1 MTEARAQGDT
11 ELSTDN
17 TVTRWVK
24 EIELYEAKAE
34 GWETK
39 SKKILRRYKDERNA
53 RETKESRYNILWSN
67 IQTLLPALYSKNPKP
82 DFQRRFLDADP
93 VGRVTCQVL
102 ERATSFTLDKED
114 FFLTA
119 RQCVTDRLLPGRGT
133 VWIRY
138 VPHFSE
144 GGEGMLGNEGP
155 EIDDDA
161 NANEAPN
168 VPQESP
174 DDRLSIKNVPP
185 HTGYI
190 PPSSDGTEVEYEEID
205 IDYVHWSDFGH
216 TIARTWQ
223 EVRAVW
229 RICYLT
235 RLGLIKRFG
244 KEKGSRVP
252 LDYKPEDLKGQEV
265 TEYQQKARIYEIWD
279 KTSKKVMWLSRGM
292 LDGLLD
298 ERDDMLGLE
307 DFFPCPRPMLPNHA
321 NDTVI
326 PVPDYAMYQDQANEL
341 DDLTSRCSLLSDAI
355 RVVGVY
361 DSSIPG
367 LQQILSGGYDNR
379 LVPVDAWAAFA
390 EKGGLKGGIELLP
403 MDMIA
408 QTLMSLYETR
418 DRVKQDLYEITGLAD
433 IIRGSTDPDE
443 TYGAQKIK
451 SNWASIRL
459 VDMQAEVQRFARD
472 VVVLIAEVLSNQ
484 FDIKTLAE
492 ISGYP
497 LMTAQEKQIAQMITQ
512 MGGTLPDDMEKPFTE
527 PTWEEVDKLL
537 RDSNMRHFRL
547 DIETDSTLK
556 MDQNQE
562 KQDRTEFLTAIGGF
576 LKSADG
582 ADPVLMPLLGQML
595 MFAVRAFPVGK
606 QMESCL
612 QETVDALEKK
622 AKQAQDNPAPP
633 NPEQIKANTQLQI
646 AQGKQQ
652 GDMQA
657 EQLRGQIELKKLA
670 QQAQNDQ
677 QKAQLDAWVAQQQQ
691 HAQAQQAAQE
701 QQLEMHRNAMQAQND
716 MMMERMK
723 IMFES
728 NMKIMLAKIDAATK
742 LEVAEI
748 SAGAQLDAAEISAAN
763 AATSGD

>member
-11 ELSTDN
+11 QLSTDN

-24 EIELYEAKAE
+24 EIELYESKAKD
-34 GWETK
+34 WETK
-39 SKKILRRYKDERNA
+39 AKKILRRYKDERNA
-53 RETKESRYNILWSN
+53 REDEESRYNVLWSN
-67 IQTLLPALYSKNPKP
+67 IQTLLPALYAKNPKP

-93 VGRVTCQVL
+93 IGRVACQIL
-102 ERATSFTLDKED
+102 ERATAFTLDKED

-138 VPHFSE
+138 VPHFAK
-144 GGEGMLGNEGP
+144 GGDGMLGNEGP
-155 EIDDDA
+155 TIDDDA
-161 NANEAPN
+161 EANQAPD
-168 VPQESP
+168 VPQTASSGESIV
-174 DDRLSIKNVPP
+174 DL
-185 HTGYI
+185 
-190 PPSSDGTEVEYEEID
+190 EYEEVD

-235 RLGLIKRFG
+235 REELVKRFKG
-244 KEKGSRVP
+244 KGAKVP

-279 KTSKKVMWLSRGM
+279 KTTKKVIWLSRGVM
-292 LDGLLD
+292 TEPLD
-298 ERDDMLGLE
+298 ECDDMLGLE
-307 DFFPCPRPMLPNHA
+307 GFFPCPRPMLPNHA

-326 PVPDYAMYQDQANEL
+326 PVPDYAMYQDQANQL
-341 DDLTSRCSLLSDAI
+341 DDLTSRAKLLADAL

-361 DSSIPG
+361 DSSTPG
-367 LQQILSGGYDNR
+367 LQQLLSGGYENR
-379 LVPVDAWAAFA
+379 LVPVDSWAAFA
-390 EKGGLKGGIELLP
+390 EKGGMKGAVELLP

-408 QTLMSLYETR
+408 QTLLSLYDTR
-418 DRVKQDLYEITGLAD
+418 EKVKQDLYEITGMAD

-472 VVVLIAEVLSNQ
+472 VVVLVAEVLANQ
-484 FDIKTLAE
+484 FDIDTLAE

-497 LMTAQEKQIAQMITQ
+497 LMTQQEKQIAQMIQ
-512 MGGTLPDDMEKPFTE
+512 KLGGKLPDDMEKPAYE

-556 MDQNQE
+556 MDQMQE

-576 LKSADG
+576 LKSAEG
-582 ADPVLMPLLGQML
+582 ADPALMPLLGQML

-612 QETVDALEKK
+612 QETVDALEKR
-622 AKQAQDNPAPP
+622 AKQAQDNPQP
-633 NPEQIKANTQLQI
+633 NPEQVKAQTQIQI

-657 EQLRGQIELKKLA
+657 EQMRGQIEMQKLA
-670 QQAQNDQ
+670 MQRQNDER
-677 QKAQLDAWVAQQQQ
+677 KAQLDAWVAEMEQR
-691 HAQAQQAAQE
+691 AQAQQAAQE
-701 QQLEMHRNAMQAQND
+701 QQLEAQRNAMQMHND
-716 MMMERMK
+716 MQMERMK
-723 IMFES
+723 MMFEGQ
-728 NMKIMLAKIDAATK
+728 MKLLLAKIDAATK
-742 LEVAEI
+742 IETAEI
-748 SAGAQLDAAEISAAN
+748 AAGATLDAAEISAAN
-763 AATSGD
+763 AATSGE

>member
-1 MTEARAQGDT
+1 MTEARAQGNT

-24 EIELYEAKAE
+24 EIELYESKAE
-34 GWETK
+34 PWETK
-39 SKKILRRYKDERNA
+39 SKKILRRYKDERGA

-144 GGEGMLGNEGP
+144 GEEGMLGNEGA

-161 NANEAPN
+161 DANEAPD
-168 VPQESP
+168 VEQ
-174 DDRLSIKNVPP
+174 
-185 HTGYI
+185 HA
-190 PPSSDGTEVEYEEID
+190 SSGEPIEDVEYEEID

-235 RLGLIKRFG
+235 RSELIDRFG
-244 KEKGSRVP
+244 EEKGRRVP

-279 KTSKKVMWLSRGM
+279 KTTKKAMWLSRG
-292 LDGLLD
+292 LLTELLD

-326 PVPDYAMYQDQANEL
+326 PVPDYAMYQDQANQL
-341 DDLTSRCSLLSDAI
+341 DDLTSRCKLLADAI

-361 DSSIPG
+361 DSSVPG
-367 LQQILSGGYDNR
+367 LQQILAGGYDNR

-390 EKGGLKGGIELLP
+390 EKGGLKGAVELIP

-408 QTLMSLYETR
+408 STLMTLYETR
-418 DRVKQDLYEITGLAD
+418 DKVKQDLYEITGMAD
-433 IIRGSTDPDE
+433 IIRGASDPNE
-443 TYGAQKIK
+443 TATAQRIK
-451 SNWASIRL
+451 SNFASIRL
-459 VDMQAEVQRFARD
+459 TDMQAEVQRFARD
-472 VVVLIAEVLSNQ
+472 VVVLCAEVLANQ

-497 LMTAQEKQIAQMITQ
+497 LMTANEKQIAQMITQ
-512 MGGTLPDDMEKPFTE
+512 AGGTLPDDMEKPFSE

-547 DIETDSTLK
+547 DIETDSTLE
-556 MDQNQE
+556 MDQMQE

-576 LKSADG
+576 LKSAEG

-612 QETVDALEKK
+612 QETVDQLQKR
-622 AKQAQDNPAPP
+622 AKQAQANPPP
-633 NPEQIKANTQLQI
+633 NPVQMKAQADQQI
-646 AQGKQQ
+646 AQGKAQADIQ
-652 GDMQA
+652 IAQAKNQSDMQQNLA
-657 EQLRGQIELKKLA
+657 EIAARAKADEAERMAQMQADAASRHDQTMADQAELRMKGQLEAMKA
-670 QQAQNDQ
+670 QQ
-677 QKAQLDAWVAQQQQ
+677 DA
-691 HAQAQQAAQE
+691 HLE
-701 QQLEMHRNAMQAQND
+701 QQ
-716 MMMERMK
+716 RM
-723 IMFES
+723 MFEGQ
-728 NMKIMLAKIDAATK
+728 MKLLLAKIDAATK

-763 AATSGD
+763 AATSGE

>member
-11 ELSTDN
+11 QLSTDN

-24 EIELYEAKAE
+24 EIELYESKASE
-34 GWETK
+34 WETK
-39 SKKILRRYKDERNA
+39 AKKILRRYKDERNA
-53 RETKESRYNILWSN
+53 REGKESRYNVLWSN
-67 IQTLLPALYSKNPKP
+67 IQTLLPALYAKNPKP

-93 VGRVTCQVL
+93 IGRVACQVL
-102 ERATSFTLDKED
+102 ERATAFTLDKED

-138 VPHFSE
+138 VPHFAE

-155 EIDDDA
+155 TIDDDA
-161 NANEAPN
+161 DANEAPD
-168 VPQESP
+168 VPQ
-174 DDRLSIKNVPP
+174 
-185 HTGYI
+185 TA
-190 PPSSDGTEVEYEEID
+190 SSGEPIVDVEYEEVD

-235 RLGLIKRFG
+235 RPELVKRFG
-244 KEKGSRVP
+244 ADKGKRVP

-279 KTSKKVMWLSRGM
+279 KTTKKVIWLSKGM
-292 LDGLLD
+292 MFETLD

-307 DFFPCPRPMLPNHA
+307 GFFPCPRPMLPNHA

-326 PVPDYAMYQDQANEL
+326 PVPDYAMYQDQANQL
-341 DDLTSRCSLLSDAI
+341 DDLTSRAKLLADAL

-361 DSSIPG
+361 DSSTPG
-367 LQQILSGGYDNR
+367 LQQLLSGGYENR
-379 LVPVDAWAAFA
+379 LVPVDSWAAFA
-390 EKGGLKGGIELLP
+390 EKGGMKGAVELLP

-408 QTLMSLYETR
+408 QTLLSLYDTR
-418 DRVKQDLYEITGLAD
+418 EKVKQDLYEITGMAD

-472 VVVLIAEVLSNQ
+472 VVVLVAEVLANQ

-497 LMTAQEKQIAQMITQ
+497 LMTAQEKEIAQMIQ
-512 MGGTLPDDMEKPFTE
+512 KLGGTLPDDMEKPAYE

-556 MDQNQE
+556 MDQMQE

-576 LKSADG
+576 LKSAEG
-582 ADPVLMPLLGQML
+582 ADPAMMPLLGQML

-612 QETVDALEKK
+612 QETVDALEKR
-622 AKQAQDNPAPP
+622 AKQAQDNPQP
-633 NPEQIKANTQLQI
+633 NPEQVKAQTQIQI

-657 EQLRGQIELKKLA
+657 EQMRGQIEMQKLA
-670 QQAQNDQ
+670 MQRQNDER
-677 QKAQLDAWVAQQQQ
+677 KAQLDAWVAEMQQR
-691 HAQAQQAAQE
+691 AQAQQAAQE
-701 QQLEMHRNAMQAQND
+701 QQLEAQRNAMQMHND
-716 MMMERMK
+716 MQMERMK
-723 IMFES
+723 MMFEGQ
-728 NMKIMLAKIDAATK
+728 MKLLLAKIDAATK
-742 LEVAEI
+742 IETAEI
-748 SAGAQLDAAEISAAN
+748 SAGATLDAAEISAAN
-763 AATSGD
+763 AATSGE

>member
-11 ELSTDN
+11 ALSTDN
-17 TVTRWVK
+17 TVVRWIK
-24 EIELYEAKAE
+24 EIELYESKAE
-34 GWETK
+34 QWETK

-53 RETKESRYNILWSN
+53 RETKESRYNVLWSN

-138 VPHFSE
+138 VPHFAE

-155 EIDDDA
+155 EIDDDTDA
-161 NANEAPN
+161 NQAPD
-168 VPQESP
+168 VPQ
-174 DDRLSIKNVPP
+174 
-185 HTGYI
+185 TA
-190 PPSSDGTEVEYEEID
+190 SSGEPIVDVEYEEID

-235 RLGLIKRFG
+235 RAELVKRFG
-244 KEKGSRVP
+244 VEKGKKVP
-252 LDYKPEDLKGQEV
+252 LDYKAEDLKGQEV
-265 TEYQQKARIYEIWD
+265 TEYQQKARVYEIWD
-279 KTSKKVMWLSRGM
+279 KTTKKVYWLSKGM
-292 LDGLLD
+292 MFECLD
-298 ERDDMLGLE
+298 EREDMLGLE

-326 PVPDYAMYQDQANEL
+326 PVPDYAMYQDQANQL
-341 DDLTSRCSLLSDAI
+341 DDLTSRCKLLADAL
-355 RVVGVY
+355 RVAGVY
-361 DSSIPG
+361 DSSTPG
-367 LQQILSGGYDNR
+367 LQQILAGGYDNK
-379 LVPVDAWAAFA
+379 LIPVDSWAAFA
-390 EKGGLKGGIELLP
+390 EKGGLKGAVELLP

-408 QTLMSLYETR
+408 TTLLSIYDTR
-418 DRVKQDLYEITGLAD
+418 EKVKQDLYEITGMAD

-472 VVVLIAEVLSNQ
+472 VVVLVAEVLANQ

-497 LMTAQEKQIAQMITQ
+497 LMTAQEKQIAQMIQQ
-512 MGGTLPDDMEKPFTE
+512 MGGELPDDMEKPFGE

-556 MDQNQE
+556 MDQVQE
-562 KQDRTEFLTAIGGF
+562 KQDRTEFLTAVGTF
-576 LKSADG
+576 LKSAEG
-582 ADPVLMPLLGQML
+582 ADPAMMPLLGQML

-606 QMESCL
+606 QLESCL
-612 QETVDALEKK
+612 QETVDALEKR
-622 AKQAQDNPAPP
+622 AKQAQNNPQP
-633 NPEQIKANTQLQI
+633 NPEQVKAQTQLQI

-657 EQLRGQIELKKLA
+657 EQMRGQLELRKLA
-670 QQAQNDQ
+670 QEAQNDQ
-677 QKAQLDAWVAQQQQ
+677 QKAQLDAWVAQQEQQ
-691 HAQAQQAAQE
+691 AQARQAQQE
-701 QQLEMHRNAMQAQND
+701 QQLEAQRGAMEAQNQV
-716 MMMERMK
+716 MIERMK
-723 IMFES
+723 AHMEQQTES
-728 NMKIMLAKIDAATK
+728 LKQSMAVLIAQLNNARAI
-742 LEVAEI
+742 EVAEI
-748 SAGAQLDAAEISAAN
+748 GAQSALDTAQISAAN
-763 AATSGD
+763 AATSGE